1 MRVALDVSVLQA
13 PRTGIGEYALQLGRA
28 LQQHPELELALFD
41 GLVWRTDLPIS
52 PRPGYSRISRLAK
65 AAIPGAYRLRRQ
77 LMQRRFDQGS
87 RRLQPHIYHQP
98 TLWPLQFDG
107 PTIMTL
113 HDLTHIHYPETQPA
127 NRLREI
133 ERQLPAALDR
143 ASRIL
148 VDSRFIAEE
157 VIHHYG
163 VAEHKLQV
171 APLGHASRFQPR
183 SERQLQATLEAHQ
196 LHMRSYYLCLGTLEP
211 RKNLDTAIS
220 AYLGLPA
227 DIRQRFPM
235 VIIGGQG
242 WHRKQLQ
249 LIPQQARSSGQIRL
263 LGYQDDLT
271 TAELLAGAHALLFPS
286 LYEGF
291 GLPVLEAMASG
302 TPVIASNRGAIPEVA
317 GNAASY
323 ADPQDVDSWRA
334 RMRELLEDKL
344 LHATL
349 IEQGMRRARQFS
361 WERCARIALDTY
373 KAVGN
378 C

>member
-1 MRVALDVSVLQA
+1 FPSRVTWRIRRRISRSRAAPRTTGTSRTGHAGAGRTRPTSSSRAYSVTPSQWHPEAQVRVALDVSVLQA

-41 GLVWRTDLPIS
+41 GLVWRTDLPMS
-52 PRPGYSRISRLAK
+52 PRRGYSRISRLAK
-65 AAIPGAYRLRRQ
+65 AAIPEAYRLRRQ

-196 LHMRSYYLCLGTLEP
+196 LHMR
-211 RKNLDTAIS
+211 
-220 AYLGLPA
+220 
-227 DIRQRFPM
+227 
-235 VIIGGQG
+235 
-242 WHRKQLQ
+242 
-249 LIPQQARSSGQIRL
+249 
-263 LGYQDDLT
+263 
-271 TAELLAGAHALLFPS
+271 
-286 LYEGF
+286 
-291 GLPVLEAMASG
+291 
-302 TPVIASNRGAIPEVA
+302 
-317 GNAASY
+317 
-323 ADPQDVDSWRA
+323 
-334 RMRELLEDKL
+334 
-344 LHATL
+344 
-349 IEQGMRRARQFS
+349 
-361 WERCARIALDTY
+361 
-373 KAVGN
+373 
-378 C
+378 